1 MAFLSTVQPSPDSNH
16 QKLMQPLSDMF
27 KDRVKAIARK
37 GDTGKEYFEANV
49 CLAGLAQQKG
59 FVDKGI
65 EYCEAAIASKFAN
78 ESSLEAT
85 LTRARVNQMAG
96 RMYLLIDYDL
106 MQTVGKL
113 SAPPLS
119 NKGVNF
125 LFEATK
131 LDPLLYGARACRV
144 TYLHFFFFNPKALKF
159 PKEEEYW
166 NLTNY
171 CEILEKQLEAKE
183 VPYCMAIGECFQQF
197 AYHLKFREEAYKA
210 GQCDKS
216 QLVPGHTSRDWFIKS
231 LQVFSQIG
239 GNLHENEIGQLGSN
253 FEYFAKQHPDVAT
266 KYKSIIQLKEAE
278 FKNRCAECGNEKALK
293 RCAGCLMMYFCSTE
307 CQKANWKKEHKV
319 ACKMMKKVVDS
330 SPLSKNL
337 R

>member
-1 MAFLSTVQPSPDSNH
+1 MPLVTMAFLSTVQPSPDSNH

-144 TYLHFFFFNPKALKF
+144 T
-159 PKEEEYW
+159 
-166 NLTNY
+166 
-171 CEILEKQLEAKE
+171 
-183 VPYCMAIGECFQQF
+183 
-197 AYHLKFREEAYKA
+197 
-210 GQCDKS
+210 
-216 QLVPGHTSRDWFIKS
+216 
-231 LQVFSQIG
+231 
-239 GNLHENEIGQLGSN
+239 
-253 FEYFAKQHPDVAT
+253 
-266 KYKSIIQLKEAE
+266 
-278 FKNRCAECGNEKALK
+278 
-293 RCAGCLMMYFCSTE
+293 
-307 CQKANWKKEHKV
+307 
-319 ACKMMKKVVDS
+319 
-330 SPLSKNL
+330 
-337 R
+337 